1 MKRKAIWAI
10 VLATVTALVV
20 ALAGDRVAL
29 QAASSNPIAQAETA
43 EPAPE
48 TSSTATDLS
57 LSGNTYTADGQFSM
71 AILAQA
77 NPETGVSDEFTVT
90 PTAGVPLIE
99 SPDRSLAYT
108 AIVRQRA
115 LDRVLS
121 PNALAQV
128 TIEALQRG
136 EGFVADAPIEVAA
149 GEIVLPW
156 TGMAKGKPLAGKAIV
171 IQEGSQILT
180 LVVSA
185 TGDGIA
191 KVNAAA
197 ELLAPSF
204 GLPSPPVETEPDT
217 TPAP

>member
-10 VLATVTALVV
+10 VLAAVTALVV
-20 ALAGDRVAL
+20 GLADDRVAL
-29 QAASSNPIAQAETA
+29 HAASPTPIAQAETA
-43 EPAPE
+43 APAAP
-48 TSSTATDLS
+48 AVTDLS
-57 LSGNTYTADGQFSM
+57 ASGNTYTADGQYAM
-71 AILAQA
+71 AILAQV
-77 NPETGVSDEFTVT
+77 NPETGISEEFTVT
-90 PTAGVPLIE
+90 PTAGIPLIE

-136 EGFVADAPIEVAA
+136 EGFVADAPIDVAP

-156 TGMAKGKPLAGKAIV
+156 TGMAKGEPIAGKAIV
-171 IQEGSQILT
+171 VQEGSQILT

-185 TGDGIA
+185 TSDGIA
-191 KVNAAA
+191 KVDAAVQ
-197 ELLAPSF
+197 LLAPSF
-204 GLPSPPVETEPDT
+204 GLPAPDA
-217 TPAP
+217 APDAAPMP